1 MSIIRCWRI
10 NPATMYENKVCG
22 ECPLFEWFEGGIDAG
37 WCGLHQ
43 RPAEADDNV
52 CADNLIPDEKIG

>member
-1 MSIIRCWRI
+1 
-10 NPATMYENKVCG
+10 MYENRVCG

-43 RPAEADDNV
+43 WPADADDEV
-52 CADNLIPDEKIG
+52 CEDSPVSNKEE

>member
-1 MSIIRCWRI
+1 
-10 NPATMYENKVCG
+10 MYKNKVCG

-37 WCGLHQ
+37 WCGLRQ

-52 CADNLIPDEKIG
+52 CADNLIPDEKIR